1 MSIAVSRLDLLRHV
15 SDHRST
21 ICSNR
26 RCKSNRMIIEVPNI
40 VTFFDNNVRILPS
53 KFSILLNEFFQ
64 SIIRHI
70 PSASRTPSFFSR
82 QTMNENP
89 PGAKWERPLRSY
101 DEEITLDDS
110 DCCRVKSTF
119 LTILLLFWNVYGV
132 SFERVSTRRIYMDVS
147 LISKLRDKYW

>member
-21 ICSNR
+21 ICSNH
-26 RCKSNRMIIEVPNI
+26 RCKSNRMITEVPNI

-53 KFSILLNEFFQ
+53 KFSILLNEFFR
-64 SIIRHI
+64 SIMRH
-70 PSASRTPSFFSR
+70 SFCFPNTLLFFC
-82 QTMNENP
+82 QTINENP
-89 PGAKWERPLRSY
+89 SGAKWERPLRSY
-101 DEEITLDDS
+101 DGEITLDDS
-110 DCCRVKSTF
+110 DCCRVRSTF

-132 SFERVSTRRIYMDVS
+132 SFERVTRRIYIDAS